1 MFWRRESIKVLLK
14 LVQDVLC
21 HVTEEP
27 HEHAPRPCTADHFSP
42 HGLLRDNCAAT
53 LFFVNFV
60 KLLFDINIVRNL
72 PVMVINLTCKSK
84 FYFAQLIIAG
94 KSTSALGAEPP
105 LLSYTVVEEWE
116 GLGPTY

>member
-1 MFWRRESIKVLLK
+1 MI
-14 LVQDVLC
+14 
-21 HVTEEP
+21 EEP

-42 HGLLRDNCAAT
+42 HGLLRDYCAAN
-53 LFFVNFV
+53 LQHSFLSNFV
-60 KLLFDINIVRNL
+60 KLLLTYQIARIFNIVRNL
-72 PVMVINLTCKSK
+72 PVMVINLTSKSK